1 MGKWVLLLGGLTI
14 WAAHFFLLYAFAS
27 LFPGRDLARILSLAA
42 TLPALAASGWLL
54 WFTVRGRQPQN
65 SDDFGRWVGKIGA
78 LGAALAIVAVLW
90 QALPALMV

>member
-1 MGKWVLLLGGLTI
+1 MGKWIILLGGLTI

-54 WFTVRGRQPQN
+54 WLTARRRQPQA
-65 SDDFGRWVGKIGA
+65 SDDFGRWVGNIGA
-78 LGAALAIVAVLW
+78 LGAALAIVAILW

>member
-1 MGKWVLLLGGLTI
+1 MGKWTLLLGGLTI

-54 WFTVRGRQPQN
+54 WLTVRGRQPQN
-65 SDDFGRWVGKIGA
+65 SDDFGGWVRNVGA
-78 LGAALAIVAVLW
+78 LGAALAIIAILW